1 MEQNVYLNICF
12 TMIYKKQVEQ
22 NEITSGTLYK
32 NKWNRIN
39 VNNLLNKF
47 NNNFLFLKIN
57 VSLN

>member
-22 NEITSGTLYK
+22 NEITSGTLY
-32 NKWNRIN
+32 NYKWNRIN